1 MIDPR
6 ITGHLSE
13 MATPYAVIGAVALAV
28 HGAPRYSADIDLMVA
43 DTKVLDRNFWS
54 NAPIFPTE
62 LRRGDWEDPLAGLAV
77 FPIAPGAMPVEV
89 VVGKGYA
96 VRFALETAQENAQLG
111 CPVVTPLGLALLKL
125 EAGGTRD
132 IHDLLALDEA
142 QQALTGWSLTNAVEP
157 HVDKLSRLAQGAWV
171 RLKALLSP
179 EIKSPVEDTPRSL
192 PTAPPAKPKES
203 PPMEEPGSREG
214 SR

>member
-1 MIDPR
+1 
-6 ITGHLSE
+6 

-43 DTKVLDRNFWS
+43 DTKVLDQKFWS

-62 LRRGDWEDPLAGLAV
+62 LRRGDWDDPLAGLVV
-77 FPIAPGAMPVEV
+77 FPSAPGAIPVEV

-96 VRFALETAQENAQLG
+96 VRFALETAYENAQLG

-132 IHDLLALDEA
+132 IHDLLALAEA
-142 QQALTGWSLTNAVEP
+142 QQALTGWSLTHAVEP
-157 HVDKLSRLAQGAWV
+157 HAIKLSQDAQRAWV
-171 RLKALLSP
+171 RLKAFMSP
-179 EIKSPVEDTPRSL
+179 ETQLQVEDTSGIL
-192 PTAPPAKPKES
+192 PTAPSTQPKE
-203 PPMEEPGSREG
+203 PPPTEESGSRG
-214 SR
+214 RFR

>member
-1 MIDPR
+1 
-6 ITGHLSE
+6 
-13 MATPYAVIGAVALAV
+13 MAIPYAVIGAVALAV

-43 DTKVLDRNFWS
+43 DTKVLDRKFWS

-62 LRRGDWEDPLAGLAV
+62 LRRGDWDDPLAGLLV
-77 FPIAPGAMPVEV
+77 FPITPGAMPVEV

-96 VRFALETAQENAQLG
+96 VRFALETAHENAQLG

-142 QQALTGWSLTNAVEP
+142 QQALTGWSLTHAVEP
-157 HVDKLSRLAQGAWV
+157 HIDKLSQDAQSAWV
-171 RLKALLSP
+171 RLKAFLSA
-179 EIKSPVEDTPRSL
+179 ETKLQVDDTSRIV
-192 PTAPPAKPKES
+192 PTAPPAKPKEAS
-203 PPMEEPGSREG
+203 PTEAPGSRG
-214 SR
+214 RPR